1 MISNLSRF
9 VVIVW
14 VFVVLVLQS
23 SYIASYIPA
32 AFLLVWRF
40 QWHLILLQAAA
51 SAVGAGKSSDIGIWG
66 FTPTTPCIES
76 VSTVCKRLVTTSVM
90 IHAYPSCIIPDCF
103 AFLKK
108 REASLGNKCIT
119 KTRV

>member
-1 MISNLSRF
+1 MASKSVTGCCCFCCWSWKVVALPTLSNA
-9 VVIVW
+9 
-14 VFVVLVLQS
+14 
-23 SYIASYIPA
+23 IASA
-32 AFLLVWRF
+32 
-40 QWHLILLQAAA
+40 
-51 SAVGAGKSSDIGIWG
+51 SSDIGIWG

-90 IHAYPSCIIPDCF
+90 IHAYSSCIIPACF

-108 REASLGNKCIT
+108 REASLGNKWTT